1 VRRKVGSRGE
11 PGRLERR
18 GEGDRGRPLA
28 VGAYYLGDLERALGV
43 AEQPEQGLDA
53 LEAEG
58 DVAPAVQ
65 LVADGGE

>member
-1 VRRKVGSRGE
+1 VRREVGARGE
-11 PGRLERR
+11 PSRLERR

-28 VGAYYLGDLERALGV
+28 VGAYNLGDLERALGV
-43 AEQPEQGLDA
+43 AEQLQQGRDP

-58 DVAPAVQ
+58 DVAPAIQ